1 MLGECLVCCFY
12 TLVTKNVMV
21 LLNDLFGR
29 RNGEMEMT
37 VMVFVSKLPNIILII
52 FQIIKLS
59 YYILQHS

>member
-37 VMVFVSKLPNIILII
+37 VTVCK
-52 FQIIKLS
+52 
-59 YYILQHS
+59 